1 MGPKKCAVSVL
12 CYRHRVRIVISWLSA
27 TVGATEK
34 CYSMQMKHITGR
46 SDVDRRR
53 KIGEILRF
61 GIVGVLATLI
71 QYGVYR
77 GLLLF
82 IPDGVSVARAQF
94 LSSLCMTAGYA
105 ISFIF
110 NFFASTRFT
119 FRVEANARR
128 GAGFAFSH
136 AVNYLLQMATL
147 NFFLWIGLS
156 KAMAPVPMF
165 CICVPVNFVLVR
177 FFLKR

>member
-1 MGPKKCAVSVL
+1 MGSKKCAVSVL

-34 CYSMQMKHITGR
+34 CYSMQMKPITSR
-46 SDVDRRR
+46 SDADRRR

-156 KAMAPVPMF
+156 KAWAPVPMF

>member
-1 MGPKKCAVSVL
+1 
-12 CYRHRVRIVISWLSA
+12 
-27 TVGATEK
+27 
-34 CYSMQMKHITGR
+34 MQMRHII
-46 SDVDRRR
+46 SHLDDKRRR
-53 KIGEILRF
+53 KMGEILRF
-61 GIVGVLATLI
+61 GIVGVVATLI

-77 GLLLF
+77 GLIFF
-82 IPDGVSVARAQF
+82 IPADATPSRARL
-94 LSSLCMTAGYA
+94 LSSLCMTAGYGV
-105 ISFIF
+105 SFVF
-110 NFFASTRFT
+110 NFFASTHFT
-119 FRVEANARR
+119 FRVEANARH

-156 KAMAPVPMF
+156 KAWAPVPMF

>member
-1 MGPKKCAVSVL
+1 M
-12 CYRHRVRIVISWLSA
+12 
-27 TVGATEK
+27 
-34 CYSMQMKHITGR
+34 
-46 SDVDRRR
+46 
-53 KIGEILRF
+53 
-61 GIVGVLATLI
+61 ATLI
-71 QYGVYR
+71 QYAVYR
-77 GLLLF
+77 GLIFF
-82 IPDGVSVARAQF
+82 IPADATPARAQV
-94 LSSLCMTAGYA
+94 LSSVCMTAGYGV
-105 ISFIF
+105 SFVF

-156 KAMAPVPMF
+156 KAWAPVPMF

>member
-12 CYRHRVRIVISWLSA
+12 CYQHRVRIVISWPSA

-46 SDVDRRR
+46 SDANRRC

-156 KAMAPVPMF
+156 KAWAPVPMF

>member
-1 MGPKKCAVSVL
+1 M
-12 CYRHRVRIVISWLSA
+12 
-27 TVGATEK
+27 
-34 CYSMQMKHITGR
+34 
-46 SDVDRRR
+46 
-53 KIGEILRF
+53 GEILRF

-71 QYGVYR
+71 QYGVCR

-82 IPDGVSVARAQF
+82 IPDGVSVAHAQF
-94 LSSLCMTAGYA
+94 LTSLCMTAGYA

-119 FRVEANARR
+119 FRVEANARH

-156 KAMAPVPMF
+156 KALAPVPMF

>member
-1 MGPKKCAVSVL
+1 
-12 CYRHRVRIVISWLSA
+12 
-27 TVGATEK
+27 
-34 CYSMQMKHITGR
+34 MQMKHITGH
-46 SDVDRRR
+46 SGADCRR
-53 KIGEILRF
+53 KLGEVLRF
-61 GIVGVLATLI
+61 GIVGVLATLL
-71 QYGVYR
+71 QYAVYR

-94 LSSLCMTAGYA
+94 LSSLCMTAGYGV
-105 ISFIF
+105 SFVF

-156 KAMAPVPMF
+156 KAWAPVPMF

>member
-46 SDVDRRR
+46 SDADRRR

-119 FRVEANARR
+119 FRVEANARH

-156 KAMAPVPMF
+156 KALLPSPCSVSV
-165 CICVPVNFVLVR
+165 CL
-177 FFLKR
+177 

>member
-1 MGPKKCAVSVL
+1 
-12 CYRHRVRIVISWLSA
+12 
-27 TVGATEK
+27 
-34 CYSMQMKHITGR
+34 MQMRHII
-46 SDVDRRR
+46 SHLDDKRRR
-53 KIGEILRF
+53 KMGEILRF
-61 GIVGVLATLI
+61 GIVGVVATLI

-82 IPDGVSVARAQF
+82 IPDGISTARVQL

-156 KAMAPVPMF
+156 KAQAPVPMF

>member
-1 MGPKKCAVSVL
+1 
-12 CYRHRVRIVISWLSA
+12 
-27 TVGATEK
+27 
-34 CYSMQMKHITGR
+34 MKHII
-46 SDVDRRR
+46 SHLDDNRRR
-53 KIGEILRF
+53 KIGEVLRF

-71 QYGVYR
+71 QYAVYR
-77 GLLLF
+77 GLIFF
-82 IPDGVSVARAQF
+82 IPADATPSRARL
-94 LSSLCMTAGYA
+94 LSSLCMTAGYGV
-105 ISFIF
+105 SFVF
-110 NFFASTRFT
+110 NFFASTHFT
-119 FRVEANARR
+119 FRVEANARH

-156 KAMAPVPMF
+156 KAWAPVPMF

>member
-1 MGPKKCAVSVL
+1 
-12 CYRHRVRIVISWLSA
+12 
-27 TVGATEK
+27 
-34 CYSMQMKHITGR
+34 MKHITGH
-46 SDVDRRR
+46 SGADCRR
-53 KIGEILRF
+53 KIGEVLRF

-71 QYGVYR
+71 QYAVYR
-77 GLLLF
+77 GLIFF
-82 IPDGVSVARAQF
+82 IPADATPARAQV
-94 LSSLCMTAGYA
+94 LSSVCMTIGYG
-105 ISFIF
+105 ISFVF

-147 NFFLWIGLS
+147 NFFLRIGLS
-156 KAMAPVPMF
+156 KALAPVPMF

>member
-1 MGPKKCAVSVL
+1 
-12 CYRHRVRIVISWLSA
+12 
-27 TVGATEK
+27 
-34 CYSMQMKHITGR
+34 MQMKPITGR

-61 GIVGVLATLI
+61 GIVGVLATFI

-128 GAGFAFSH
+128 GAAFAFSH

-156 KAMAPVPMF
+156 KAWAPVPMF

>member
-1 MGPKKCAVSVL
+1 
-12 CYRHRVRIVISWLSA
+12 
-27 TVGATEK
+27 
-34 CYSMQMKHITGR
+34 MQMKHITGR
-46 SDVDRRR
+46 SDVDCRR
-53 KIGEILRF
+53 KLGEVLRF

-71 QYGVYR
+71 QYAVYR

-94 LSSLCMTAGYA
+94 LSSLCMTAGYGV
-105 ISFIF
+105 SFVF

-119 FRVEANARR
+119 FKVEANARR

-156 KAMAPVPMF
+156 KALAPVPMF